1 MKWRYE
7 FAVLLQAVACS
18 RMQCCSDMYP
28 KKIFCSYCV
37 QGLVGLVGIPRTS
50 VNAQRKIQL
59 RIGLLRKIF
68 VNIIFWHRINIMNLK
83 IRFKC
88 SHIITLNI
96 HSQVLYKQKWGPV
109 FSFRKLSIIVYLT
122 IIQSLFF
129 RYNKHLCA
137 MLRQHRLMN
146 EVN

>member
-1 MKWRYE
+1 MYRE
-7 FAVLLQAVACS
+7 MTLRICSVITGS
-18 RMQCCSDMYP
+18 RMQCCIDMYSK

-129 RYNKHLCA
+129 DTINIYVRYCDNIG
-137 MLRQHRLMN
+137 
-146 EVN
+146 